1 MLVIFETFDLVQV
14 LLLVVFQIFD
24 PGHQSIFVGLA
35 CRVVGE
41 TWAATSVGGIGER
54 IERLI
59 KLDAVGT
66 STRAVVFVR
75 RIVADN

>member
-1 MLVIFETFDLVQV
+1 M
-14 LLLVVFQIFD
+14 LVVFEIFD
-24 PGHQSIFVGLA
+24 LGHQKVFVGLA
-35 CRVVGE
+35 CRVVCE

-75 RIVADN
+75 RIVADD

>member
-1 MLVIFETFDLVQV
+1 MLLLAFFERRDLVHQ
-14 LLLVVFQIFD
+14 LLLMFKTEFFI
-24 PGHQSIFVGLA
+24 GLA
-35 CRVVGE
+35 FSI
-41 TWAATSVGGIGER
+41 ADNLATASVGGGGER

>member
-1 MLVIFETFDLVQV
+1 
-14 LLLVVFQIFD
+14 
-24 PGHQSIFVGLA
+24 VGNLA
-35 CRVVGE
+35 
-41 TWAATSVGGIGER
+41 AASVGGGGER

-75 RIVADN
+75 RIVTDD